1 MKNFGFMKLLLV
13 FLLVLSLSNQSNA
26 TETRVATMGGIGYFI
41 QDNTNIF
48 YFPSTLSQY
57 SSQLNIEA
65 RQKLNVGS
73 YTAGVHLPMNSMVF
87 AVYLNRPVNVI
98 PAATLAGLNVRMDN
112 TTDFL
117 GAFKLGKMGLGIRLS
132 LGMDSYK
139 DETVDPTL
147 TESATYIGLGFGLS
161 TTMFN
166 MGVDMGVDID
176 IPLAF
181 AEQGDDKM
189 GYAGFGFGFNG
200 RAHYQASKELQI
212 VPVTVLY
219 LAPAG
224 YSVEDGT
231 GTLTDESYFSFKFGL
246 AVGLN
251 YSINENNLLTMA
263 IEALGYNRL
272 GWDEKDVETGSE
284 STFTLPGIYLGVES
298 KIKPWLIGRLGAA
311 QVFQS
316 ISETTKPDGGDE
328 VTTTTRD
335 SQYNVTFGLGIV
347 LGDFIVDLA
356 LNEGLLFD
364 GPNFISGTNERVSN
378 RLSVSYSF

>member
-1 MKNFGFMKLLLV
+1 MKILGFMKLLLV
-13 FLLVLSLSNQSNA
+13 FLLVFSLSNRAYA
-26 TETRVATMGGIGYFI
+26 TETRVASMGGIGYFI

-48 YFPSTLSQY
+48 YFPGTLAQY
-57 SSQLNIEA
+57 SNQLNIEA
-65 RQKLNVGS
+65 RQRLNVS
-73 YTAGVHLPMNSMVF
+73 TYTAGVHLPFNSMVF

-98 PAATLAGLNVRMDN
+98 PAANLAGLNVRMDN

-117 GAFKLGKMGLGIRLS
+117 GAFRVGKMGLGVRLS

-139 DETVDPTL
+139 DENVDPTL
-147 TESATYIGLGFGLS
+147 TENATYIGLGFGLS
-161 TTMFN
+161 YDIF
-166 MGVDMGVDID
+166 DMGADID
-176 IPLAF
+176 IPLAS
-181 AEQGDDKM
+181 AKAGDDKM

-200 RAHYQASKELQI
+200 RANFQASKELQI
-212 VPVTVLY
+212 VPVALLY

-224 YSVEDGT
+224 YTVENAAGT
-231 GTLTDESYFSFKFGL
+231 QTDESYLSFRFGL

-263 IEALGYNRL
+263 IEALGYNRSS
-272 GWDEKDVETGSE
+272 WDEKDVETGSE
-284 STFTLPGIYLGVES
+284 STFTFPGIYLGVES

-328 VTTTTRD
+328 ATVSTRD
-335 SQYNVTFGLGIV
+335 SQYDVTFGLGIV
-347 LGDFIVDLA
+347 LGNFVFDLA
-356 LNEGLLFD
+356 INEGLLFD
-364 GPNFISGTNERVSN
+364 GPNFISGSNESVSN

>member
-1 MKNFGFMKLLLV
+1 MKLLFV
-13 FLLVLSLSNQSNA
+13 FLLVFSLNNRAYA
-26 TETRVATMGGIGYFI
+26 TETRVASMGGIGYFI

-48 YFPSTLSQY
+48 YFPGTLAQY

-87 AVYLNRPVNVI
+87 AVYLNRPVNII
-98 PAATLAGLNVRMDN
+98 PAANLAGLNVRMDN

-117 GAFKLGKMGLGIRLS
+117 GAFKLGQMGLGVRLS
-132 LGMDSYK
+132 LGMDGYK

-147 TESATYIGLGFGLS
+147 SESAVYIGLGFGLS
-161 TTMFN
+161 YTIF
-166 MGVDMGVDID
+166 DMGVDID
-176 IPLAF
+176 IPIVSSEA
-181 AEQGDDKM
+181 GDDKT

-200 RAHYQASKELQI
+200 RASLQASKELEI
-212 VPVTVLY
+212 VPVAVLY

-224 YSVEDGT
+224 YSVENGAGT
-231 GTLTDESYFSFKFGL
+231 QIEESYFSFKFGL
-246 AVGLN
+246 AVGFN

-263 IEALGYNRL
+263 IEALGYNRY

-284 STFTLPGIYLGVES
+284 SAFTFPGIYLGVES

-328 VTTTTRD
+328 VTLSTRE
-335 SQYNVTFGLGIV
+335 SQYNVTFGLGII
-347 LGDFIVDLA
+347 LGNFVVDLA

-364 GPNFISGTNERVSN
+364 GPNFISGSNERVSN